1 MLHTIQLGVLQTINP
16 VSYIPYN
23 LVCYRPS
30 TRYATYHTTRHATDR
45 TTQYA
50 TDHQHGMLHT
60 IQPSMLL
67 TINPVCYI
75 PYNPVFYRLY
85 SSLYC
90 TRTRDR
96 SASESFLLRT
106 GLTQLID
113 SHNSL
118 THTTHWFTQLIDS
131 HNSLTRTTHWL
142 TQLIDSHNSL
152 TRTTHWLT
160 QLIDSHNSLHIAAPE
175 ALCSVNTIVDLI
187 CSLLFWWLFSSMF
200 LFSSDD
206 NVRDAAL
213 PALEL
218 TSMVF
223 VCRSHSLPRWRRLTS
238 WRWRWTTFATST
250 PRLLPVSTWVC

>member
-1 MLHTIQLGVLQTINP
+1 MLQ
-16 VSYIPYN
+16 
-23 LVCYRPS
+23 
-30 TRYATYHTTRHATDR
+30 
-45 TTQYA
+45 
-50 TDHQHGMLHT
+50 T

-106 GLTQLID
+106 G
-113 SHNSL
+113 
-118 THTTHWFTQLIDS
+118 
-131 HNSLTRTTHWL
+131 
-142 TQLIDSHNSL
+142 
-152 TRTTHWLT
+152 LT